1 MSEQILKIDKEIYK
15 EEIIKQAIEDFKNV
29 AKIIYSDTS
38 IKIEWE
44 WDLEEIQNEFMNYCI
59 WLQNELI

>member
-38 IKIEWE
+38 IKIEGE
-44 WDLEEIQNEFMNYCI
+44 GDLEEIQNEFMNYCI
-59 WLQNELI
+59 GLQNELI